1 MARINI
7 ELPNDFIYSTEIKLR
22 ISDINYGGHLAHD
35 SILSLTHEARVRF
48 LQSLGYSEANI
59 DGPGII
65 LSDAALVYKSEAF
78 YGQSLKIDIVVNEFS
93 KFGCDFV
100 YKLSDSKTLKEVA
113 RVKTGIVF
121 YDYNKR
127 EICRVPQKFK
137 SEFNS

>member
-7 ELPNDFIYSTEIKLR
+7 ELPGSFVYSTEIRLR

-48 LQSLGYSEANI
+48 LESLGYSEANV

-78 YGQSLKIDIVVNEFS
+78 YGQSLNIEIAVMDFS
-93 KFGCDFV
+93 KYGCDFV
-100 YKLSDSKTLKEVA
+100 YKLSDSDTHKEVA

-137 SEFNS
+137 SEFSS